1 MPDNSADKKRI
12 VKNTILLY
20 GRMLLMMVIS
30 LYTSRVILNA
40 LGVEDYGIYNV
51 VGGVVTM
58 FTMLSGS
65 LSAAISRFITFELG
79 KGESEKLKRVF
90 ATSVNVQL
98 FLIVIISILLETIGL
113 WFLNNKLV
121 ITEDRLMAANW
132 VFQFSVVTFA
142 INLWSVPYNAAII
155 AHEHMNAFAYISI
168 FDAIAKLFVAFA
180 ILKNP
185 CDRLIYY
192 SALLLAVGIIQRYL
206 YAFYCKKHFTECE
219 YRFLYD
225 KTITKEIFGFA
236 GWNFIGA
243 SSDILRDQGCNILI
257 NLFFG
262 PTINAAR
269 GIAVQVNGAV
279 YSFVQNFT
287 TAIKPQITKNY
298 ASGNW
303 GYMMDLIFM
312 GCRYGYYILL
322 ILSLPVI
329 INADYILNLWLGQVP
344 EHTVNFVRLVLLF
357 SLSESLSSTL
367 ITAQLAT
374 GKIRQYQ
381 LIVGTLALLN
391 LPLSYLCL
399 KMGGPAESIYV
410 VAIFVSVV
418 CEAARVIMLRK
429 MINLSIREFLKCVY
443 FNVALVTL
451 VASVV
456 PIYLSLQFDF
466 SKNFSTFLLSCFIS
480 LVCCLLSIAFVGCRK
495 DERAYVIRLV
505 DNYIKRFAK

>member
-1 MPDNSADKKRI
+1 MSDNSADKKRI

-79 KGESEKLKRVF
+79 KGDPEKLKRVF

-98 FLIVIISILLETIGL
+98 ILIVIITILLETIGL

-121 ITEDRLMAANW
+121 IPEDRLVAANW
-132 VFQFSVVTFA
+132 VFQFSVITFA

-168 FDAIAKLFVAFA
+168 FDAVAKLFVAFA

-192 SALLLAVGIIQRYL
+192 SALLLVVGIIQRYL
-206 YAFYCKKHFTECE
+206 YAFYCKRHFAECE
-219 YRFLYD
+219 FYFLYD
-225 KTITKEIFGFA
+225 KKITKEIFGFA

-243 SSDILRDQGCNILI
+243 SSDILRDQGGNILI

-269 GIAVQVNGAV
+269 GIAIQVNGAV
-279 YSFVQNFT
+279 YSFVQNFM

-303 GYMMDLIFM
+303 GYMMELLFL

-322 ILSLPVI
+322 LLSLPVI
-329 INADYILNLWLGQVP
+329 INAEYILALWLGQVP
-344 EHTVNFVRLVLLF
+344 EHTASFVRLVLLF

-374 GKIRQYQ
+374 GKIKNYQ
-381 LIVGTLALLN
+381 LIVGTLSLLN

-399 KMGGPAESIYV
+399 KLGAPAECIFV
-410 VAIFVSVV
+410 VAIFVSLI
-418 CEAARVIMLRK
+418 CELARVLMLRK
-429 MINLSIREFLKCVY
+429 MINLSVRAFLYNVLV
-443 FNVALVTL
+443 NVALVTI
-451 VASVV
+451 VASIV
-456 PIYLSLQFDF
+456 PVYLSMQFDF
-466 SKNFSTFLLSCFIS
+466 SKSFSMFLLSCFIT
-480 LVCCLLSIAFVGCRK
+480 LVCCFLSIVFVGCSK
-495 DERAYVIRLV
+495 GERAYAIKIIDNLVKKIR
-505 DNYIKRFAK
+505 R

>member
-79 KGESEKLKRVF
+79 KGDPEKLRRVF
-90 ATSVNVQL
+90 ATSVIVQL
-98 FLIVIISILLETIGL
+98 FLIVIITVLLETIGL

-121 ITEDRLMAANW
+121 IPEDRLVAANW
-132 VFQFSVVTFA
+132 VFQFSVITFA
-142 INLWSVPYNAAII
+142 INLWSVPYNATII

-168 FDAIAKLFVAFA
+168 FDAVAKLLVAFT

-185 CDRLIYY
+185 FDRLVYY
-192 SALLLAVGIIQRYL
+192 SALVLVVGIIQRYL
-206 YAFYCKKHFTECE
+206 YTLYCKKHFDECE
-219 YRFLYD
+219 FHFLYD
-225 KTITKEIFGFA
+225 KKITKEIFGFA

-243 SSDILRDQGCNILI
+243 SSDILRDQGGNILI

-269 GIAVQVNGAV
+269 GIAVQVNSAV
-279 YSFVQNFT
+279 YGFVQNFM

-303 GYMMDLIFM
+303 DYMMELIFM

-329 INADYILNLWLGQVP
+329 VNTEYILKLWLGQVP
-344 EHTVNFVRLVLLF
+344 EHTVNFVQLVLLF

-374 GKIRQYQ
+374 GRIKQYQ

-399 KMGGPAESIYV
+399 KMGAPAECIYI

-429 MINLSIREFLKCVY
+429 MINLSVKAFLNKVY
-443 FNVALVTL
+443 FNVVLVTI

-456 PIYLSLQFDF
+456 PIYLSMQFDF
-466 SKNFSTFLLSCFIS
+466 SKDFSMFLLSCVIT
-480 LVCCLLSIAFVGCRK
+480 LVCCLLSIAFVGCSK
-495 DERAYVIRLV
+495 GERSYAIRTI
-505 DNYIKRFAK
+505 DNYVKKIRR